1 MISKKSLISRDE
13 LMGMMTYTNAQLRS
27 ILNGLGY
34 TNQDEMADA
43 TFPLSLNDSPLTNS
57 QLVQAIQ
64 KFQLD
69 RQLEVNGMLD
79 SMTLTAIQRV
89 PL

>member
-1 MISKKSLISRDE
+1 
-13 LMGMMTYTNAQLRS
+13 MGMMTYTNAQLRS

>member
-1 MISKKSLISRDE
+1 MISRDE
-13 LMGMMTYTNAQLRS
+13 LTGMMTYTNAQLRS

-69 RQLEVNGMLD
+69 R
-79 SMTLTAIQRV
+79 
-89 PL
+89 